1 MKTAKILLAG
11 ILLLGFNQGAEAQ
24 FLNRLKERVVNE
36 AERVVINKT
45 ADKAAE
51 KTGEAMDKIL
61 SPDLGIANI
70 LGEVGNPVD
79 VSQLPEVYR
88 FDYLYSVKMGT
99 REGEFQLDYLLNK
112 NEPYLGMKPNVGAN
126 VTMVID
132 EKNKAFVTMA
142 DGQVFAMSM
151 PEDAAGVA
159 ADEADTAADIIKDY
173 TITELPK
180 RVFLGY
186 ECIGY
191 RMENDEHT
199 MTVYIAPGMEAGFGN
214 VFNTKQANIPARMK
228 AMAQHYEDGLMMYM
242 EMEDKK
248 NKGDGS
254 ATMECVAFEKTTTEI
269 RTR

>member
-1 MKTAKILLAG
+1 
-11 ILLLGFNQGAEAQ
+11 
-24 FLNRLKERVVNE
+24 
-36 AERVVINKT
+36 
-45 ADKAAE
+45 
-51 KTGEAMDKIL
+51 
-61 SPDLGIANI
+61 
-70 LGEVGNPVD
+70 
-79 VSQLPEVYR
+79 
-88 FDYLYSVKMGT
+88 MGV
-99 REGEFQLDYLLNK
+99 
-112 NEPYLGMKPNVGAN
+112 KPNARAD

-132 EKNKAFVTMA
+132 EENKAFVTMA

-151 PEDAAGVA
+151 TEDAAGVA
-159 ADEADTAADIIKDY
+159 ADEAEKAAGIIKDY
-173 TITELPK
+173 SITELPK

-228 AMAQHYEDGLMMYM
+228 SMAQHYEDGLMMYM